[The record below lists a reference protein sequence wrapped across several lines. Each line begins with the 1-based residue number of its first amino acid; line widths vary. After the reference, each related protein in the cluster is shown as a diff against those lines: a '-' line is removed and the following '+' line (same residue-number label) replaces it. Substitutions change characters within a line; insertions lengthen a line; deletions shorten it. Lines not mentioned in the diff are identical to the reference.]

1 MNMGASP
8 HTPTME
14 KQERESIYPLANEFS
29 TARSELAGSAV
40 PTIGC
45 GRQGAGEHSALP
57 FLPFPGNGVWDE
69 TPWLPITLDRGRA

>member
-1 MNMGASP
+1 MGASP

-29 TARSELAGSAV
+29 TARAV
-40 PTIGC
+40 PTVSAFPAIGC

-69 TPWLPITLDRGRA
+69 TPWLPIALDLGYA